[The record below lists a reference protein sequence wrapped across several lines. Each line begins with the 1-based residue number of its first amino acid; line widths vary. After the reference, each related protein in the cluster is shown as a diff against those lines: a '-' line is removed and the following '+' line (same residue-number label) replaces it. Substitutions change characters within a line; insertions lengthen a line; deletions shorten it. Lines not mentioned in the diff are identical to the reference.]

1 LQVDG
6 LGLRKNGDWCL
17 GMCRVIM
24 MAVCEKHLKLSK
36 GFLSLLLA
44 GLFAL
49 MSMGPASAAVPNKFY
64 RVDIRPKKDFTRIS
78 IKLENPTT
86 YTISSLPGN
95 KLRIIIADTDGTLF
109 RKYRKYSDA
118 NIGGVVFAKRGDN
131 LLVTF
136 QIASGAGWRDIS
148 NEKVSAITLEIG
160 KKVSRSAVN
169 PYLPGREKIWN
180 GVEKLVRDFDPP
192 LKSDIVFLPTDRQIL
207 KTLLDEE
214 GTKAFV
220 AAEAALYK
228 GYLTDAEEVFTG
240 FASKPGAIRSLA
252 LYRLGETYY
261 KLQRYPQA
269 LAAFR
274 EAEKLWADFLNFNPG
289 VTFYYGDSIA
299 RSGDLVAARSMLAGL
314 IGRLADKKY
323 APVLLVRLADIL
335 MRQGQEMEALAVYR
349 TAAENF
355 KDNKASLM
363 AQLRLNDRE
372 FMGATPWNFSGIGE
386 NYQDISRKSSDIDLR
401 EESLFKFM
409 LLESIHGDATVAL
422 RQVMQFQ
429 KKFPRGA
436 YSTVCRTIREVLVGL
451 SYRQGA
457 LDKDPAALIRFAE
470 EHQEYLAS
478 CIDVPDFLTNVK
490 KAYDEVGRPIELV
503 RLFSSMLER
512 QWSAP
517 GAPFLYESIA
527 ENSELLGDNVLAEKS
542 MRSFLQKFPTHPH
555 VRIMW
560 ERLGS
565 LNFNAGKYQEAKNSL
580 NWLLNKGE
588 SAKFADSYYYLGK
601 SLFELKS
608 FSPSV
613 KSMDLFLSRPERSER
628 LQPDAYIVAATAREN
643 TKDRKGALRLL
654 EAATKLPESVR
665 SDEILYKA
673 AMISRQEGKVQ
684 QSRDFFEQ
692 IVKNSKDPDWKKLA
706 QQALES
712 F

>member
-1 LQVDG
+1 MQVDG
-6 LGLRKNGDWCL
+6 LGFRKNGDWYP
-17 GMCRVIM
+17 GMCRVIR
-24 MAVCEKHLKLSK
+24 MAFYVRGLKLPK
-36 GFLSLLLA
+36 VLLSLFLV
-44 GLFAL
+44 GLFVFA
-49 MSMGPASAAVPNKFY
+49 SIGPASAAVPNKFY
-64 RVDIRPKKDFTRIS
+64 RVDIRLKKDFTRIS

-95 KLRIIIADTDGTLF
+95 KLRVIIADTDGTLF

-118 NIGGVVFAKRGDN
+118 NIGGVVFAKRGDS

-136 QIASGAGWRDIS
+136 QIANGAGWRDIS
-148 NEKVSAITLEIG
+148 NEQVSAITLEIG
-160 KKVSRSAVN
+160 KKISRSAVN
-169 PYLPGREKIWN
+169 SYLPGREKIWN

-228 GYLTDAEEVFTG
+228 GYLTDAEEVFAA

-269 LAAFR
+269 LVAFR

-335 MRQGQEMEALAVYR
+335 MRQGQEKEALAVYR

-372 FMGATPWNFSGIGE
+372 FMGATPWNFSVISE

-409 LLESIHGDATVAL
+409 LLESIHGDATAAL

-470 EHQEYLAS
+470 EHQEYLAG
-478 CIDVPDFLTNVK
+478 CIDVPDFLFKVK

-560 ERLGS
+560 EKLGA

-588 SAKFADSYYYLGK
+588 NAKFADSYYYLGK
-601 SLFELKS
+601 SLYELKN
-608 FSPSV
+608 FSQSV

-628 LQPDAYIVAATAREN
+628 LQPDGYLVAASAREN
-643 TKDRKGALRLL
+643 SNDRKGALRLL
-654 EAATKLPESVR
+654 EIATKLPESVR

-692 IVKNSKDPDWKKLA
+692 LVKNSKDPDWQKLA